1 MLKVAMADIFL
12 SYARGDRQKAESLA
26 RALQGA
32 GWSVWW
38 DRSILPGSSYEQVIA
53 HELSAARCVVV
64 LWSTEAL
71 ESNWVRDEATLA
83 QTRKVLV
90 SALIDNTD
98 LPLGF
103 RQQQAA
109 NLRSWTGST
118 TDSEFQLLTQGIAA
132 VVAGSGAAGLPA
144 PAAAA
149 TRHTSDLDQTQRG
162 ASKRMTL
169 AGVSALVVMTGVL
182 IGAVMWLAGYRPL
195 RDGAPRA
202 DGGSTVSQDSPT
214 SQALVVHANAE
225 ATLAREAVTLTVLS
239 GQFERLNAG
248 TRRLTLH
255 IRFANDGTRTLDRTY
270 YTDLRLLVDGVPRAP
285 TSAPLEQIETS
296 SAREFDYVFEV
307 PATAA
312 RAVLRVSRN
321 DESSDIPLDFTVT
334 RR

>member
-1 MLKVAMADIFL
+1 MADIFL
-12 SYARGDRQKAESLA
+12 SYARGDRQKAELLA
-26 RALQGA
+26 RGLHDA

-38 DRSILPGSSYEQVIA
+38 DRSILPGSSFEQVIA

-64 LWSTEAL
+64 LWSAEARK
-71 ESNWVRDEATLA
+71 SNWVRDEATLA
-83 QTRKVLV
+83 QTRSVLV

-132 VVAGSGAAGLPA
+132 VVAGSGGAAELPA

-149 TRHTSDLDQTQRG
+149 TRHASDPDQTQRG

-169 AGVSALVVMTGVL
+169 TGVSALVVMTGVL
-182 IGAVMWLAGYRPL
+182 IGAVMWSAGYRPL
-195 RDGAPRA
+195 RGGAPKA
-202 DGGSTVSQDSPT
+202 DGGSRVSQDSAT
-214 SQALVVHANAE
+214 SQVLVVPANAE

-248 TRRLTLH
+248 TRKLTLH
-255 IRFANDGTRTLDRTY
+255 IRFANNGTRTLDRTY

-307 PATAA
+307 PATATG
-312 RAVLRVSRN
+312 AVLRVSRN
-321 DESSDIPLDFTVT
+321 DETSDIPLAFTVT